1 MIRGDRWFDVYNMN
15 KYAST
20 VKSESVR
27 LMLSIATIEEMI
39 MESVGVKSA
48 FLYTPLKQHEK
59 IYTRRP
65 PGLSNEHMP
74 AIVRLNKY
82 IYGMPEASAYLHA
95 HSDMVLKSFGCIPIP
110 EDDCVYVLKYN
121 NETAYI
127 LKHVDDFGIISK
139 SQQLIDY
146 IKSKLSEHYTI
157 TSINVV

>member
-1 MIRGDRWFDVYNMN
+1 
-15 KYAST
+15 
-20 VKSESVR
+20 
-27 LMLSIATIEEMI
+27 MLSLL
-39 MESVGVKSA
+39 
-48 FLYTPLKQHEK
+48 LYSPLKQHEK

-74 AIVRLNKY
+74 AIVRLNKC
-82 IYGMPEASAYLHA
+82 IYGMPEASAYFHA
-95 HSDMVLKSFGCIPIP
+95 HSDTVLKSFGCIPTP
-110 EDDCVYVLKYN
+110 EDDCFYVLKYN

-139 SQQLIDY
+139 SQHLIDY